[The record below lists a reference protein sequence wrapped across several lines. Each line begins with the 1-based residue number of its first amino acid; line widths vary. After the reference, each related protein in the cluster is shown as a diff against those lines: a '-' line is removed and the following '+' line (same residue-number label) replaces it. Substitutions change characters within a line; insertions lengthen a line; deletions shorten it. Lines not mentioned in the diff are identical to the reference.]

1 MCSAARWLAAERLYL
16 RSHAERGNELDVIPV
31 SPTQGDLIV
40 KRFLF
45 LALGVVAAA
54 SMPSAAE
61 LQKNPTVVMDT
72 SMGKIT
78 VELFADKAPGT
89 VKNFLDYVDDKF
101 YDGTVIHR
109 VIPTFMVQGGGFE
122 PGMKQK
128 KTKDPIKNESANG
141 LSNQRG
147 TLAMA
152 RTSNPDSAT
161 SQFFINVADN
171 KRLDRS
177 EDDAGYCVFARV
189 LDGMEVV
196 DKIKAVKTGTKVQ
209 KGVEVGGKTI
219 DVPHG
224 NVPVEDIVIKSVRRA
239 Q

>member
-1 MCSAARWLAAERLYL
+1 VVLAASLP
-16 RSHAERGNELDVIPV
+16 G
-31 SPTQGDLIV
+31 
-40 KRFLF
+40 
-45 LALGVVAAA
+45 AAV
-54 SMPSAAE
+54 PNAATA
-61 LQKNPTVVMDT
+61 QKNPTVVLDT

-78 VELFADKAPGT
+78 VELFADKAPIT
-89 VKNFLDYVDDKF
+89 VKNFLGYVDDKF
-101 YDGTVIHR
+101 YDGTVFHR
-109 VIPTFMVQGGGFE
+109 VIPNFMVQGGGFE

-128 KTKDPIKNESANG
+128 KTKDPIRNEAANG
-141 LSNQRG
+141 LSNQLG

-177 EDDAGYCVFARV
+177 DEDAGYCVFGKV
-189 LDGMEVV
+189 IDGIDVV
-196 DKIKAVKTGTKVQ
+196 TKIKAVKTGVKVQ

-219 DVPHG
+219 DVPHN
-224 NVPVEDIVIKSVRRA
+224 NVPVDDVILKSVKRV

>member
-1 MCSAARWLAAERLYL
+1 M
-16 RSHAERGNELDVIPV
+16 
-31 SPTQGDLIV
+31 
-40 KRFLF
+40 KRFF
-45 LALGVVAAA
+45 LMVVGVVAAA
-54 SMPSAAE
+54 SMPGTAA
-61 LQKNPTVVMDT
+61 LQQNPTVVIDT

-78 VELFADKAPGT
+78 AELFADKAPVT
-89 VKNFLDYVDDKF
+89 VKNFLGYVDDKF
-101 YDGTVIHR
+101 YDGTVFHR

-128 KTKDPIKNESANG
+128 KTKDPIKNEAGNG

-177 EDDAGYCVFARV
+177 DEDAGYCVFGRV
-189 LDGMEVV
+189 TDGMDVV
-196 DKIKAVKTGTKVQ
+196 DKIRMVKTGTKVQ

-224 NVPVEDIVIKSVRRA
+224 NVPVDDIIVKSIRRA